1 MKKSFGEK
9 IKALFSKRSS
19 INDDFYEELTDLLVE
34 GDIGAKTSF
43 LIVDELEEICSKEKI
58 TDQNEIMLKLK
69 ELLLEDVK
77 AIDLN
82 PDTEKQNVWMVL
94 GVNGVG
100 KTTSVAKL
108 AKWYKEKVTENV
120 VLASADTFRAAAI
133 EQLAMH
139 GEKIGVRVVSH
150 QHGSDPSAVVYDA
163 ADALKS
169 KGPGLV
175 LADTAGRL
183 HNKEN
188 LVRELQKI
196 DKTCR
201 TKADEGCYKKI
212 IVIDATTGQNAL
224 RQVEVFN
231 EAVGVDA
238 VIITKYDSTAKGG
251 VLVSIGK
258 ELKIPVAFVCTGE
271 KYENISMESIQ
282 KLFVENHIYFP
293 DFIINGKLYEINTDV
308 DEKASIIGIEAMR
321 DFYISLGIPTSL
333 REVGITESDLPELIR
348 LASCNGTRV
357 IGLYPQPLNES
368 DIEAV
373 YALCLK

>member
-9 IKALFSKRSS
+9 FKSLFSKK
-19 INDDFYEELTDLLVE
+19 IDEEFFENLTDMLVE
-34 GDIGAKTSF
+34 GDVGAKTAF
-43 LIVDELEEICSKEKI
+43 LLADELEQICRKEKI
-58 TDQNEIMLKLK
+58 DDQNQILLKLK
-69 ELLLEDVK
+69 ELLLQHVK
-77 AIDLN
+77 QIELKPDLS
-82 PDTEKQNVWMVL
+82 KINVWMML

-108 AKWYKEKVTENV
+108 ANMFRNQGLENIV
-120 VLASADTFRAAAI
+120 MASADTFRAAAI

-139 GEKIGVRVVSH
+139 GEKVGVRVVSH

-163 ADALKS
+163 AEALKS

-196 DKTCR
+196 DRTCA

-224 RQVEVFN
+224 RQAEVFN

-238 VIITKYDSTAKGG
+238 IIMTKYDSTAKGG
-251 VLVSIGK
+251 VAVSIGK
-258 ELKIPVAFVCTGE
+258 ELGLPVAYVCTGE
-271 KYENISMESIQ
+271 KYENIEPFDAEKYI
-282 KLFVENHIYFP
+282 
-293 DFIINGKLYEINTDV
+293 
-308 DEKASIIGIEAMR
+308 DE
-321 DFYISLGIPTSL
+321 FLGF
-333 REVGITESDLPELIR
+333 
-348 LASCNGTRV
+348 
-357 IGLYPQPLNES
+357 
-368 DIEAV
+368 
-373 YALCLK
+373 